1 LQPAFAKLKS
11 LHSKNN
17 FSVAIVTGNL
27 FDGDDDAV
35 ADLLAG
41 NIAIPLP
48 TYFTVGTSP
57 LPPRIIE
64 KIEKDEEV
72 RAFSDCFRDS
82 SLTILDL

>member
-1 LQPAFAKLKS
+1 LQSAFVKLTS

-17 FSVAIVTGNL
+17 FSVAIIAGNL

-41 NIAIPLP
+41 RITVPLP

-72 RAFSDCFRDS
+72 RASSDCIRDS
-82 SLTILDL
+82 S